1 MVTCRRLKE
10 RDVDID
16 LDFSEL
22 SSRLLIQADNS
33 EHTSPAVVLRR
44 CPLLHGEMSV
54 DKGSGSRYLL
64 RQGLD

>member
-22 SSRLLIQADNS
+22 SSRLLIQPDNS
-33 EHTSPAVVLRR
+33 EHTCPAVVLCR

-54 DKGSGSRYLL
+54 DEGSGSRYLL